1 MNKNLCAKFSR
12 FCNSQPICEVC
23 SLYILSEELKIDC
36 EELFQYLSEK
46 YQLGVAKEDEN
57 E

>member
-1 MNKNLCAKFSR
+1 MEKNLSAKFRR
-12 FCNSQPICEVC
+12 FCNSQSVCEVC

-46 YQLGVAKEDEN
+46 YQLVVAKEDEN